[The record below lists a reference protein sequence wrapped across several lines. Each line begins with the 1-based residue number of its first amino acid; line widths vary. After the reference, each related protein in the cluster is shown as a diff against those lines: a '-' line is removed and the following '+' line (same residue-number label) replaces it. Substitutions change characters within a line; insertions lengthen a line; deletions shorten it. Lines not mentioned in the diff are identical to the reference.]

1 VKHPRPCPS
10 VQRSRPSLGWALGI
24 FPLLSLS
31 LSKAAFGQSGEA
43 APDNAATTQAQTED
57 ATAIAARTASATAE
71 LTVELAR
78 QAGEVAAL
86 RADFDRRLREEQDK
100 REAAI
105 AAERERAEAALKE
118 TRASMAWL
126 EGLSIGGFAQ
136 TDLSVRQSSSDQLNN
151 SSGEP
156 LNQNR
161 FVLRRARLRTEMV
174 RDLVTGA
181 LELDG
186 NTVNGPQMRVLN
198 AEATL
203 RLPPVG
209 AGPSLLGLTVG
220 LFKIPF
226 GWEVVQSD
234 RDRLFLER
242 STAEQ
247 DFFPGEY
254 DLGARLAGGWRY
266 IRYAI
271 AVQNGEPIGEKT
283 FPVRDPNNAKDVTG
297 RIGVETPFSPLVDFA
312 AGFSGLKGKG
322 FHKGTAATKAGIVW
336 NDRNDN
342 NSVDTGEI
350 VAVSAKSATPSQNF
364 DRHALGADLRMVV
377 RVLGLG
383 ATTAYGEVTWAK
395 NLSRGPRMIA
405 DPVANGGQDLRELG
419 YYLALIQ
426 DIGRFLQVGFR
437 YDFYDPNRDSTDL
450 QQARQVPSSQAYQ
463 TWAFVAAA
471 RIPAGRLIA
480 EYDLNRNNNGRD
492 AAGLPTNLAD
502 NAFTL
507 RAEVRF

>member
-1 VKHPRPCPS
+1 MW
-10 VQRSRPSLGWALGI
+10 LGAA
-24 FPLLSLS
+24 PLLSPLLS
-31 LSKAAFGQSGEA
+31 RVAFAQSGDV
-43 APDNAATTQAQTED
+43 APDQAPPTEAQRAEAVAAKA
-57 ATAIAARTASATAE
+57 ASATAE

-78 QAGEVAAL
+78 QAGEMAAL
-86 RADFDRRLREEQDK
+86 RADFERRLREEQDK

-105 AAERERAEAALKE
+105 AAERERADAALKE
-118 TRASMAWL
+118 TRASMAWIQ
-126 EGLSIGGFAQ
+126 GLSLGGFAQ

-151 SSGEP
+151 STGEP

-161 FVLRRARLRTEMV
+161 FVLRRARLRTEID
-174 RDLVTGA
+174 RGLVTGA

-198 AEATL
+198 AEGTL
-203 RLPPVG
+203 RIPPVG
-209 AGPSLLGLTVG
+209 TGPSLLGLTVG

-226 GWEVVQSD
+226 GWEVIQSD

-242 STAEQ
+242 SIAAQEL
-247 DFFPGEY
+247 FPGEY

-266 IRYAI
+266 IRYAL

-283 FPVRDPNNAKDVTG
+283 FPVRDPNNAKDVAG
-297 RIGVETPFSPLVDFA
+297 RVGVETPFSPLVDFA

-342 NSVDTGEI
+342 NSVDAGEI

-364 DRHALGADLRMVV
+364 DRHALGADLRVVV
-377 RVLGLG
+377 RVPGLG

-395 NLSRGPRMIA
+395 NLGRGSRMIA
-405 DPVANGGQDLRELG
+405 DPIANSGQDLRELG
-419 YYLALIQ
+419 YYFALVQ
-426 DIGRFLQVGFR
+426 DIGRFLQVGLR

-450 QQARQVPSSQAYQ
+450 QQARQVPSSQSYQ

-480 EYDLNRNNNGRD
+480 EYDVNRNHNGRD
-492 AAGLPTNLAD
+492 VAGLPTNLAD